1 MPLDVE
7 FYSGTRKQYQDEP
20 TKDRGGLYA
29 LVDGLGLYRG
39 EQPVAG
45 PCPIDMILIVEST
58 ESTDNGKTIRG
69 QVDSTE
75 KLSDIF
81 AFYASNPGSGGRW
94 IRAIIDP
101 ELIMMENETH
111 SATELSFVSASLGN
125 NLSSEAASS
134 ISVIIR
140 KLIVDSSGNFVLYE
154 LNNSVPLSGK
164 IMWTDL

>member
-1 MPLDVE
+1 
-7 FYSGTRKQYQDEP
+7 
-20 TKDRGGLYA
+20 
-29 LVDGLGLYRG
+29 
-39 EQPVAG
+39 
-45 PCPIDMILIVEST
+45 
-58 ESTDNGKTIRG
+58 
-69 QVDSTE
+69 
-75 KLSDIF
+75 
-81 AFYASNPGSGGRW
+81 
-94 IRAIIDP
+94 
-101 ELIMMENETH
+101 MMENVTH